1 MEYQYDEVWGI
12 RSRRAAEFFTDA
24 GGTAGET
31 GSRFT
36 FENAEVILEP
46 QPDRKLGSLLLP
58 GTRIKITGD
67 GADELYHKFW
77 LKFLSV
83 GG

>member
-1 MEYQYDEVWGI
+1 MKYKYDEVWGI
-12 RSRRAAEFFTDA
+12 RSLRAAEFFADA
-24 GGTAGET
+24 GGTAGEN
-31 GSRFT
+31 GSCFT
-36 FENAEVILEP
+36 FENAAVILEP
-46 QPDRKLGSLLLP
+46 QPDRKLGSLIIP

-77 LKFLSV
+77 LKFLSA